1 MSIDVR
7 RITADSISVYVSLEF
22 ILYGTLHDFSYHDC
36 FICEG
41 ILWKII

>member
-1 MSIDVR
+1 MRFHVR
-7 RITADSISVYVSLEF
+7 RITADSISVHVSLEF
-22 ILYGTLHDFSYHDC
+22 ILYGTLYDFSCHDY